1 MDKKTIQPSM
11 QGNLDNPTS
20 FEVIEDSK
28 TSSAVIEESK
38 MLDCCSNFLSEKL
51 QRCYKFEEPPED
63 PAVQINKEL
72 YIICEAASQLIVY
85 VAKIENGRLGITKK
99 ENGRLGSHD
108 QLLTQKFALTI
119 SDDGGGDYFVL
130 EQPPPWHLVFSSC
143 SSKIYA
149 VSNTHDDILSSWVK
163 ESKLVQCTKP
173 TSDPFSMVFE
183 VDDKIV
189 ALMDTLRVFYHDK
202 SKWVSCRHRT
212 DESLVLYREVNPTR
226 YSRWR
231 DRPLVLNRKVQFSG
245 YAVLGDDSFIVS
257 DAATSSFLLFD
268 LHSERWSVLH
278 RALPGSQLLNGRS
291 VFVDGF
297 IYTCTSGG
305 ILAYELVDK
314 QGNRKGLRDPPIFL
328 PFSWQLSECRAWEAE
343 RMCFDCVDKDKI
355 SDAIIFCVVQGE
367 YCYSANLPGSLSHS
381 HDVHITTVQ
390 VKTERACR
398 GKRKPERIDHVDIGT
413 CFIEHDA
420 ALVLTKSCFAVGS

>member
-1 MDKKTIQPSM
+1 
-11 QGNLDNPTS
+11 
-20 FEVIEDSK
+20 
-28 TSSAVIEESK
+28 
-38 MLDCCSNFLSEKL
+38 
-51 QRCYKFEEPPED
+51 
-63 PAVQINKEL
+63 
-72 YIICEAASQLIVY
+72 
-85 VAKIENGRLGITKK
+85 
-99 ENGRLGSHD
+99 
-108 QLLTQKFALTI
+108 
-119 SDDGGGDYFVL
+119 
-130 EQPPPWHLVFSSC
+130 
-143 SSKIYA
+143 
-149 VSNTHDDILSSWVK
+149 
-163 ESKLVQCTKP
+163 
-173 TSDPFSMVFE
+173 
-183 VDDKIV
+183 
-189 ALMDTLRVFYHDK
+189 
-202 SKWVSCRHRT
+202 
-212 DESLVLYREVNPTR
+212 
-226 YSRWR
+226 WR

-420 ALVLTKSCFAVGS
+420 ALVLTQKLFCSWVLTSDAPLSCLMCFAMLFILFKTHYITKLSCTACGVSNMCIMETSFWSRERIWILIDSQ